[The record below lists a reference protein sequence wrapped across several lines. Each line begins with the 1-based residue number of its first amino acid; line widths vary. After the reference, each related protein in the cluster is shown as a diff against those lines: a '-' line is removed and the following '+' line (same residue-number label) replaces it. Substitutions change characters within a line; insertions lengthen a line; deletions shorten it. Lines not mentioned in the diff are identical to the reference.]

1 MIDLSSKTAVVT
13 GAGQGVGLGIA
24 TAMAK
29 KGAKVAMLGRTFSKV
44 KNESTKLNEAGFI
57 TLALECDVKEP
68 DSISNAQAEIK
79 NNFGSV
85 NVLINNAQEVPL
97 GSILDVTDEAINAG
111 W

>member
-44 KNESTKLNEAGFI
+44 KNESSKLNEAGFV
-57 TLALECDVKEP
+57 TLPLECDVK
-68 DSISNAQAEIK
+68 DQLHLK
-79 NNFGSV
+79 KKY
-85 NVLINNAQEVPL
+85 LPL
-97 GSILDVTDEAINAG
+97 VERVCVF
-111 W
+111 